1 MSVMGIIIANACD
14 GYMGEL
20 TNKRTMASL
29 PFGGRYRQIDFMLS
43 NMTTSGIRHIGI
55 ISRNNFQ
62 SLMAHIGAGEEW
74 DLELGEGGLEYLT
87 PYSQAESVTAF
98 RGKMDSLYSV
108 LEYMKY
114 GVQDDYVVLAD
125 AGILCNIDL
134 DAVLDDHIASG
145 KDITVVMKSGV
156 ANGKKIIDLG
166 VKLDKNGGIADMVS
180 GAAATEDYLS
190 TLYLYVVSKDL
201 LVRHVRDA
209 IAHNLFYFERDFVLR
224 LYQQGKLS
232 VNVYPF
238 EGVALFTTS
247 VQEYFKSNLAIL
259 DEKVRNDL
267 FAGKHPIYTKVRD
280 RVPSYYG
287 EDCRVENCT
296 VADGC
301 FLEGS
306 VKDSVLFRQV
316 SIARGAVVEDS
327 MIMND
332 TVVGADC
339 YLKCVILDKNVVVR
353 PGTKLIGTP
362 TTPVIIKLGEVV

>member
-134 DAVLDDHIASG
+134 DAVLDDPFSFRSG
-145 KDITVVMKSGV
+145 
-156 ANGKKIIDLG
+156 
-166 VKLDKNGGIADMVS
+166 
-180 GAAATEDYLS
+180 
-190 TLYLYVVSKDL
+190 
-201 LVRHVRDA
+201 
-209 IAHNLFYFERDFVLR
+209 
-224 LYQQGKLS
+224 
-232 VNVYPF
+232 
-238 EGVALFTTS
+238 
-247 VQEYFKSNLAIL
+247 
-259 DEKVRNDL
+259 
-267 FAGKHPIYTKVRD
+267 
-280 RVPSYYG
+280 
-287 EDCRVENCT
+287 
-296 VADGC
+296 
-301 FLEGS
+301 
-306 VKDSVLFRQV
+306 
-316 SIARGAVVEDS
+316 
-327 MIMND
+327 
-332 TVVGADC
+332 
-339 YLKCVILDKNVVVR
+339 
-353 PGTKLIGTP
+353 
-362 TTPVIIKLGEVV
+362 